1 MIISPGGIQIMPDA
15 YKKWRRSCFM
25 KKDLKE
31 KGAIIQRDMQTY
43 AIKAHAPGGFVDPAY
58 MRRLADIAERFNI
71 QAIKLTSAQRIML
84 IGLTEDKIDEVIAEL
99 GENGTA
105 AAGLCVRYVKVCPG
119 TRHCKRGQQDSVAM
133 GLEMDERY
141 HGLQVGWK
149 FKMGV
154 SGCANDCS
162 EVCIKDLGL
171 IGTPKGWKIMVGGN
185 GGSAPRLALKLV
197 ENIPGRDEALTV
209 VDKIVSWFKST
220 GRTCRIGKIID
231 EIGIEKFRQDIL

>member
-1 MIISPGGIQIMPDA
+1 
-15 YKKWRRSCFM
+15 M

-43 AIKAHAPGGFVDPAY
+43 AIKAHAPGGFVEPSY
-58 MRRLADIAERFNI
+58 MRKLADMAERFKI
-71 QAIKLTSAQRIML
+71 QAIKLTSAQRFML
-84 IGLTEDKIDEVIAEL
+84 IGLSEESVNEVIAEL

-105 AAGLCVRYVKVCPG
+105 ATGLCVRYVKACPG
-119 TRHCKRGQQDSVAM
+119 ARHCKRGRQDSVAM

-154 SGCANDCS
+154 SGCPNDCS
-162 EVCIKDLGL
+162 EACIKDVGL
-171 IGTPKGWKIMVGGN
+171 IGTPKGWNVVVGGN
-185 GGSAPRLALKLV
+185 GGASPRLSLKLA
-197 ENIPGRDEALTV
+197 ENIPGSGEALAV
-209 VDKIVSWFKST
+209 VDKIISWFKST

-231 EIGIEKFRQDIL
+231 EIGIEKFRQEIL

>member
-1 MIISPGGIQIMPDA
+1 
-15 YKKWRRSCFM
+15 M

-31 KGAIIQRDMQTY
+31 KGAIIQRDMETY
-43 AIKAHAPGGFVDPAY
+43 AIKAHAPGGFVEPADL
-58 MRRLADIAERFNI
+58 RRIADIAERFKVK
-71 QAIKLTSAQRIML
+71 ALKLTSAQRFML
-84 IGLTEDKIDEVIAEL
+84 IGLSEENVDEVIAEL

-162 EVCIKDLGL
+162 EVCIKDIGL
-171 IGTPKGWKIMVGGN
+171 IGTPKGWNIMVGGN
-185 GGSAPRLALKLV
+185 GGSAPRLALKLA
-197 ENIPGRDEALTV
+197 ENVPTREEVLSI
-209 VDKIVSWFKST
+209 VDRVIAWFKAS
-220 GRTCRIGKIID
+220 GRTCRIGKVIN
-231 EIGIEKFRQDIL
+231 EIGLEKLREEIL